1 MNLKKKTKPGQ
12 CHAMRCKEA
21 DSGSGF
27 CSRHAALVTTPTI
40 STGDSIYDAGMNA
53 GIAYVVSEEIEVTAS
68 EDGIT
73 IPRETIAVIKA
84 RIEDEARDVPDLVN
98 GLDAIEIS
106 SDEEMAMVN
115 EHLELIKKK
124 KAAIDEPRKIL
135 AGPLD
140 KILKL
145 FNSWVR
151 PATKALDNGEKILKA
166 KISEALITARRAQ
179 DEALKEIEASG
190 GEAVAE
196 VLAVAHGQQLIQQP
210 DNVSII
216 EKWDLEIVDPAAVPR
231 EFCNPDPVRL
241 RAHAVATGG
250 AAVAGVRFFK
260 KQIVTQRVSRE
271 TGY

>member
-1 MNLKKKTKPGQ
+1 M
-12 CHAMRCKEA
+12 
-21 DSGSGF
+21 
-27 CSRHAALVTTPTI
+27 
-40 STGDSIYDAGMNA
+40 STGDAIYDAGMNA
-53 GIAYVVSEEIEVTAS
+53 GIAHVVCEEIEVTAS

-73 IPRETIAVIKA
+73 IPKETIAVIKT
-84 RIEDEARDVPDLVN
+84 RIEDEARDVPDLVD
-98 GLDAIEIS
+98 GLDEIEIS

-166 KISEALITARRAQ
+166 KMSEALITARRAQ
-179 DEALKEIEASG
+179 DEALKAIEASG

-196 VLAVAHGQQLIQQP
+196 VLSVAHGQQLIQQP
-210 DNVSII
+210 DNVSLK
-216 EKWDLEIVDPAAVPR
+216 EVWDLEIVDPAAVPR

-241 RAHAVATGG
+241 RAYAVATGG

-260 KQIVTQRVSRE
+260 KQIVAQRVSRE